1 MHVLIVLTQK
11 TPPRQG
17 ARLNKPRIHDA
28 LMDKLTSEEDK
39 DIGRLLATLINRH
52 ENFSLMSGRTPGR
65 I

>member
-1 MHVLIVLTQK
+1 MHVLNVLTQK

-28 LMDKLTSEEDK
+28 LTAKLTSEEDK
-39 DIGRLLATLINRH
+39 DIGRLLATLMNRH